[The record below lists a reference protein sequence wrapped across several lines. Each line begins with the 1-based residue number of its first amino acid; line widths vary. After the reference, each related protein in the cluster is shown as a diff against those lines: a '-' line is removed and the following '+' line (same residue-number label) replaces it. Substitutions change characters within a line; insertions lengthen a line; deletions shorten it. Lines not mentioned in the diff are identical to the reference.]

1 MRVRGLEGSS
11 GLRVRG
17 VERSSARA
25 RARVVER
32 SSARGRGLYR
42 ARRRRAESGSLRH
55 AVITV
60 HIELPVLESHVAPI
74 IIQRNYRYK
83 LANMLYACYSSS
95 NC

>member
-1 MRVRGLEGSS
+1 MVFECEGSS
-11 GLRVRG
+11 SRAFECEGPESRAGYIALAG
-17 VERSSARA
+17 GARNPEA
-25 RARVVER
+25 
-32 SSARGRGLYR
+32 
-42 ARRRRAESGSLRH
+42 SLRH

-83 LANMLYACYSSS
+83 LANMPYVCYSSS

>member
-1 MRVRGLEGSS
+1 MVFECEGSS
-11 GLRVRG
+11 VR
-17 VERSSARA
+17 ARA

>member
-17 VERSSARA
+17 IEQSSA

-42 ARRRRAESGSLRH
+42 ARRRAESGSLRH

-60 HIELPVLESHVAPI
+60 NIELPVLESHVAP
-74 IIQRNYRYK
+74 NYTAQLYK

>member
-1 MRVRGLEGSS
+1 MVFECEGSS
-11 GLRVRG
+11 VRARARARV

-42 ARRRRAESGSLRH
+42 ARRRRAESGSL
-55 AVITV
+55 
-60 HIELPVLESHVAPI
+60 LESHVAPI

>member
-1 MRVRGLEGSS
+1 MVFECEGSS
-11 GLRVRG
+11 V
-17 VERSSARA
+17 RA
-25 RARVVER
+25 RARWSA
-32 SSARGRGLYR
+32 SSRAFECEGSRAIYIALAGGARNPEACG
-42 ARRRRAESGSLRH
+42 RH

>member
-1 MRVRGLEGSS
+1 M
-11 GLRVRG
+11 RG

-25 RARVVER
+25 RVVKR

-42 ARRRRAESGSLRH
+42 ARDRRRVRLAPSLVHAESGSLRH

-60 HIELPVLESHVAPI
+60 HIELPVLVSHVAPI
-74 IIQRNYRYK
+74 IIQRNYRYN
-83 LANMLYACYSSS
+83 LANVLYACYSSS